1 MFEYRCCIKLKSTA
15 VDAAAL
21 KLLRK
26 HYPNTSL
33 AELRGKIQAHGYVYT
48 SDLLRRDG
56 ERLAANMLR
65 EFDRAGIETE
75 LFEESREA
83 PGPWN
88 TRPLSREVL
97 RNMLHRSR
105 ETYRQVLEDTEL
117 ETEGTISPEAAALID
132 EELAEE
138 EAIDSAI
145 LE

>member
-33 AELRGKIQAHGYVYT
+33 AELRGKIQAHDYVYT
-48 SDLLRRDG
+48 SDLLSRDG
-56 ERLAANMLR
+56 ERLAANMLG

-138 EAIDSAI
+138 EAIDRAI

>member
-33 AELRGKIQAHGYVYT
+33 AELRGKIQAHDYVYT

-132 EELAEE
+132 EEMAEE